1 MSDTSEMTPQQSPNA
16 ATETGSEQYRVR
28 RAQHKF
34 LQAGAPTRHTMPFNQ
49 LSPSQQTYLIKKC
62 RLASGDELPVVVCFL
77 DQDNWCLVT
86 TRRVHWA
93 TKGAYQSL
101 FYRDIKQ
108 VGWSAG
114 PTAARRRTYVDQI
127 DLWMHT
133 EEGKVRTK
141 TGSPWFFIFEKS
153 GVRHEL
159 RLEMGNPLTAIWDCI
174 DMLIRLEQIHPR
186 PDIAGE
192 PG

>member
-1 MSDTSEMTPQQSPNA
+1 MSDTSEMTPPQGANTAP
-16 ATETGSEQYRVR
+16 ETGSEQYRAR

-49 LSPSQQTYLIKKC
+49 LSAPQQTMLVKRC
-62 RLASGDELPVVVCFL
+62 RLASGQELPIAVCYL
-77 DQDNWCLVT
+77 DQDSWCLIT
-86 TRRVHWA
+86 TRRVHWS
-93 TKGAYQSL
+93 TRGLYKSL
-101 FYRDIKQ
+101 LYSEIKQ

-114 PTAARRRTYVDQI
+114 PTAARRRTHADQI

-133 EEGKVRTK
+133 EEGKISTK

-159 RLEMGNPLTAIWDCI
+159 RLEVGNPLTAMWDCI

-186 PDIAGE
+186 QEDG
-192 PG
+192 